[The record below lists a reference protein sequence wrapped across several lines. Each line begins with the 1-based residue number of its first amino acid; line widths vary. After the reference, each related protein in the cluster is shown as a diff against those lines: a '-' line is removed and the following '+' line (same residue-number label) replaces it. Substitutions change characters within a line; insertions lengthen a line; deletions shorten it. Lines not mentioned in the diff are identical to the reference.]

1 MYFIIPMV
9 IFPRRTGHYLPLM
22 GFAIILGLS
31 ACAPPSKVPPRAP
44 SALAQAEALAAE
56 GRYLAAATEYIRL
69 AAETP
74 PPQRQDYQLRAVAAL
89 LQGNQWQE
97 AQELLESIAPES
109 LAPAL
114 SLRYRLLAAQLAV
127 AKGEAKRALSLLK
140 DIEALE
146 PSLEQQA
153 TLHRLRAE
161 AYELA
166 DKPLAAAH
174 ERVQLE
180 PLLSDAQAL
189 QENQRALWRGLMGLS
204 PDTFKRLRKESLSN
218 TLRGWLELAQL
229 FQRYPLDPLGLQQAI
244 EDWRKRYPGHP
255 ASLALLQAEMPTLPT
270 APYQPTTIAL
280 LLPTEGRFAAS
291 AAAVRDGFF
300 AAYYSD
306 NSDWT
311 PVIRFYGVKIDS
323 KSSNSN
329 AYKVYQQAQAEG
341 ADFVVGPLTKQSL
354 AQLAEVG
361 DLPLPTLALNY
372 LEKSHKPV
380 GGLYQLA
387 LSPENEAQ
395 GVAERAWRDGHHNAL
410 VLIPDTQWG
419 QRVRDA
425 FTERW
430 EKLGGSLLE
439 VQAYD
444 PEKEDYSFLIQRL
457 LNIDESQSR
466 HRELRDLLDRQLAFE
481 PQRRHDADFVF
492 LAAFPRQARLLIPQ
506 LQFYRA
512 EDLPVYSSSHI
523 YTGSPDPERDLDLNG
538 VIFSDIPWV
547 LNGNMQDEPS
557 YQNLA
562 AVYPEHF
569 ERLKRLYALGSDA
582 YRIIPH
588 LNALYRVPDMT
599 FEGATGRLRMDAEQR
614 LRRELNWAQFKKGR
628 PQPTANPTSQP

>member
-1 MYFIIPMV
+1 MYFITSMV
-9 IFPRRTGHYLPLM
+9 IFLRSTGHYLPLM
-22 GFAIILGLS
+22 GLAIILGLS
-31 ACAPPSKVPPRAP
+31 ACALPSKPPP
-44 SALAQAEALAAE
+44 EKLSALAQAEALAAE
-56 GRYLAAATEYIRL
+56 GRYLAAAAEYIRL
-69 AAETP
+69 AAEAP
-74 PPQRQDYQLRAVAAL
+74 PPQRQDYQLRAAAAL

-97 AQELLESIAPES
+97 AQELLEDIVPQS
-109 LAPAL
+109 LEPAL
-114 SLRYRLLAAQLAV
+114 KLRYRLLAAQLAI
-127 AKGEAKRALSLLK
+127 AKRETKRALSLLK
-140 DIEALE
+140 GIQALE

-153 TLHRLRAE
+153 TIHRLWAE

-166 DKPLAAAH
+166 DNPLAAAR

-189 QENQRALWRGLMGLS
+189 QENQRALWRTLMDLS
-204 PDTFKRLRKESLSN
+204 PDTLKRLRKESLSN
-218 TLRGWLELAQL
+218 ALRGWLELAQL
-229 FQRYPLDPLGLQQAI
+229 FQRYQLNPLGLQQAL
-244 EDWRKRYPGHP
+244 DRWRERYPGHP
-255 ASLALLQAEMPTLPT
+255 ASLALLQAEMSTLPT

-280 LLPTEGRFAAS
+280 LLPIKGRFAAS
-291 AAAVRDGFF
+291 AAAIRDGFF

-311 PVIRFYGVKIDS
+311 PIIRFYGVKVDPKRS
-323 KSSNSN
+323 VSN

-361 DLPLPTLALNY
+361 ALPLPTLALNY
-372 LEKSHKPV
+372 LEKSHNPV
-380 GGLYQLA
+380 ESLYQLA
-387 LSPENEAQ
+387 LSPEDEAQ

-410 VLIPDTQWG
+410 ALIPDTEWG
-419 QRVRDA
+419 QRVREV

-430 EKLGGSLLE
+430 EELGGSLLE
-439 VQAYD
+439 VQPYD
-444 PEKEDYSFLIQRL
+444 PEKKDYSFLIQRL

-466 HRELRDLLDRQLAFE
+466 HRELREWLNRQLTFE

-523 YTGSPDPERDLDLNG
+523 YTGYPDPERDLDLDN

-547 LNGNMQDEPS
+547 LNDSMEDDPS
-557 YQNLA
+557 YQSLA
-562 AVYPEHF
+562 AVYPENF

-588 LNALYRVPDMT
+588 LNALHQVQDMT

-628 PQPTANPTSQP
+628 PQPTIKPAP